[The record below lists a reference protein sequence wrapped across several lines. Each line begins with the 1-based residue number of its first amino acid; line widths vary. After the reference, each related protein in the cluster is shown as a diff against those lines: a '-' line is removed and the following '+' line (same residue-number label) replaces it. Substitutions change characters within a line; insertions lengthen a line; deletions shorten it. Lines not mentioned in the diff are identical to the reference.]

1 MVGPIIGG
9 QSAQAIGPCSFLL
22 SMHEITSLKLPKCN
36 DHRDPLLIHIK
47 GQGTDSRYVE
57 LCPQI
62 FLDEVPA
69 LIRALQAILDNQ
81 KAIQQENDN
90 GEKQD
95 DGEKPRAV
103 QFTRD
108 RKWIGRTVRLKDGT
122 IRAITNVEEGG
133 PDYIVLDNACM
144 YFPNGR
150 YYRSLTSDIDIIE
163 VLPESS

>member
-1 MVGPIIGG
+1 
-9 QSAQAIGPCSFLL
+9 
-22 SMHEITSLKLPKCN
+22 MHEIISLKLPKCN

-69 LIRALQAILDNQ
+69 LIQALQAILDNQ
-81 KAIQQENDN
+81 QAIKQENNN
-90 GEKQD
+90 GEQQD
-95 DGEKPRAV
+95 DGEKPGAV

-108 RKWIGRTVRLKDGT
+108 RKWIGRMVRLRDGT
-122 IRAITNVEEGG
+122 ICAITNVEEGE
-133 PDYIVLDNACM
+133 PDCIVSANGYR

-150 YYRSLTSDIDIIE
+150 CYRSLTSGIDIIE
-163 VLPESS
+163 VLPESP